1 MRTNTRLTALAASA
15 AVLSLAG
22 AGAATADDRG
32 DGDGNIGTT
41 VNWTSNDG
49 NGNVTFF
56 DDGSSFQG
64 TAQFP
69 SEGPVG
75 YRGSL
80 SD

>member
-1 MRTNTRLTALAASA
+1 MRTSTRLIAVAALA

-22 AGAATADDRG
+22 VGAATADGLG
-32 DGDGNIGTT
+32 DADGNNGTSVT
-41 VNWTSNDG
+41 WNSND
-49 NGNVTFF
+49 GNVTFF

-64 TAQFP
+64 AAQFP

-80 SD
+80 RD

>member
-15 AVLSLAG
+15 AILSLAG

-32 DGDGNIGTT
+32 DADGNIGTT
-41 VNWTSNDG
+41 VNWTSND
-49 NGNVTFF
+49 GNVTFF